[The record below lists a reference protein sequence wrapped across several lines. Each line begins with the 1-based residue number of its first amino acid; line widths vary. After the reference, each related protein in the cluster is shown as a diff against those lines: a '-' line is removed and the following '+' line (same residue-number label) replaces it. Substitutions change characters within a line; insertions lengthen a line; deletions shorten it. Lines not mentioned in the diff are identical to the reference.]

1 MNNFAFLNP
10 VLGTCLMILL
20 IFADYVRKY
29 NTNDFQRGL
38 FLIVLG
44 AGFVAAVADFMTRT
58 LGDTGTSSLLYGT
71 ATVFLLSQNVTYY
84 MSIVFIDYFV
94 YNNPRRTKKFITW
107 IAVFLCIQGIT
118 LLFNLS
124 YHFFFYIADNR
135 YTPGPYYFLRL
146 AISYLPIPI
155 CMVDMFISSKLIP
168 RTQRYLII
176 FFALL
181 TGSGAAMDI
190 VIRTGNLTWPCFA
203 GALLYL
209 YFFIV
214 QADSRL
220 DGLTGIGNR
229 YAFNEFIE
237 KLSRQ
242 NKPEA
247 PVRNRERS
255 GESRKPSFR
264 NLFSRKGPMKES
276 WSIVMIDMDHFK
288 RINDTLGHA
297 EGDNALR
304 DMVGIIKS
312 CIRHSDFAA
321 RYGGDEFVLAV
332 RTESDVEKLM
342 DRIKEAIEYHNQKNA
357 RPYKLEISYGYD
369 IFTTNSGQSINEF
382 LNHIDGLMYKNKE
395 ERRRKTD
402 RPEES
407 RPGEKQLPENRSEAE
422 YV

>member
-1 MNNFAFLNP
+1 VNNPVYLNP
-10 VLGTCLMILL
+10 ALGACLMILL
-20 IFADYVRKY
+20 IFADYIRKY
-29 NTNDFQRGL
+29 NTNDFQRRL

-44 AGFVAAVADFMTRT
+44 AGFMATATDFVTRT
-58 LGDTGTSSLLYGT
+58 MGGVDGPGITRLLYCS
-71 ATVFLLSQNVTYY
+71 ATIFLVSQNVAYY
-84 MSIVFIDYFV
+84 MGIVFIDYFV
-94 YNNPRRTKKFITW
+94 YNDQGRTRKFIFW
-107 IAVFLCIQGIT
+107 ILLLLFIQGIT
-118 LLFNLS
+118 LLFNLP
-124 YHFFFYIADNR
+124 YHFFFEISPDNR
-135 YTPGPYYFLRL
+135 YTPGPYYGLRL
-146 AISYLPIPI
+146 AVSYLPIPI

-168 RTQRYLII
+168 STQRYLII

-181 TGSGAAMDI
+181 TGSGAAVDI
-190 VIRTGNLTWPCFA
+190 IIKTGSLTWPCFA

-220 DGLTGIGNR
+220 DSLTGIGNR

-242 NKPEA
+242 RLGNPSRGREKPGE
-247 PVRNRERS
+247 NRQS
-255 GESRKPSFR
+255 LFR
-264 NLFSRKGPMKES
+264 RLFPGKGPLKES

-288 RINDTLGHA
+288 QINDTLGHA

-304 DMVGIIKS
+304 DMVAIIKS

-332 RTESDVEKLM
+332 RTENDVETLM
-342 DRIKEAIEYHNQKNA
+342 TRLKEAIENHNQRNA

-382 LNHIDGLMYKNKE
+382 LNHIDSLMYKNKE

-402 RPEES
+402 QPEA
-407 RPGEKQLPENRSEAE
+407 GH
-422 YV
+422 V